1 MIPYL
6 RALRPIAAVLLAV
19 ALVAC
24 SSSNNIGGNKAN
36 SAATQPPAASR
47 AAGTPAAASAPS
59 GTAATAARSSPAAV
73 SPTAASASPTA
84 AGSPAAAVATETA
97 PKLPAT
103 ATDKDGK
110 GIQVTNIDRMVPLD
124 GDITEIIYALGLGS
138 NVAGV
143 DISSTY
149 PPEVTKLPQIGYQR
163 TLTAEPILALKP
175 SLIVGD
181 EMAGPPPVIEQLRGA
196 GVPVVI
202 FKYDATID
210 GIPTKIRN
218 IAAALGVPG
227 RGAALIAAEQQSVNE
242 AKALAAKATSKPK
255 VAFLNI
261 RGGGTQQIWGQGFP
275 SHDMIVAAG
284 GVDAADAAGIQG
296 SKPITA
302 EALVT
307 AAPDVIL
314 ITSAA
319 LKDAGGVDGVL
330 QIPGI
335 AQTPAGQN
343 KRVVSLEDQYLLGMG
358 PRTGQALSDLAKLLH
373 PELK

>member
-1 MIPYL
+1 MIPTA
-6 RALRPIAAVLLAV
+6 RALRPLAAALLAA

-24 SSSNNIGGNKAN
+24 SSSNNNSGNKAN
-36 SAATQPPAASR
+36 SAATQPP
-47 AAGTPAAASAPS
+47 PATTVASA
-59 GTAATAARSSPAAV
+59 AATAPGTPRSISVAPSSPAA
-73 SPTAASASPTA
+73 SATRAASPATI
-84 AGSPAAAVATETA
+84 GSPAAAVATETA

-110 GIQVTNIDRMVPLD
+110 SVQVTSIDRIVPLD
-124 GDITEIIYALGLGS
+124 GDITEIVYALGLGQ

-149 PPEVTKLPQIGYQR
+149 PPEVAKLPQIGYQR

-175 SLIVGD
+175 TLIIGD
-181 EMAGPPPVIEQLRGA
+181 EMAGPPPVIDQLRGA

-210 GIPTKIRN
+210 DIPTKIRN
-218 IAAALGVPG
+218 IAAALGVPL
-227 RGAALIAAEQQSVNE
+227 RGAQLIATEQQSVNE
-242 AKALAAKATSKPK
+242 AKALVAKATSKPK

-314 ITSAA
+314 ITTSA
-319 LKDAGGVDGVL
+319 LKDAGGVDAVL

-358 PRTGQALSDLAKLLH
+358 PRTGQAIGDLAKLLH

>member
-1 MIPYL
+1 MTRTARI
-6 RALRPIAAVLLAV
+6 LRPIAAALLAA

-24 SSSNNIGGNKAN
+24 SSSNNNAGNKATT
-36 SAATQPPAASR
+36 AATVAGTAAVTS
-47 AAGTPAAASAPS
+47 AGTPRG
-59 GTAATAARSSPAAV
+59 GT
-73 SPTAASASPTA
+73 SASPSPVAPSPTHA
-84 AGSPAAAVATETA
+84 TSPVAGSPAAAIATETA

-110 GIQVTNIDRMVPLD
+110 SVQVTSIDRIVPLD
-124 GDITEIIYALGLGS
+124 GDITEIVYALGLGQD
-138 NVAGV
+138 VAGV

-149 PPEVTKLPQIGYQR
+149 PPDVAKLPQIGYQR

-175 SLIVGD
+175 TLIIGD
-181 EMAGPPPVIEQLRGA
+181 EMAGPPPVIDQLRGA

-218 IAAALGVPG
+218 IAAALGVPN
-227 RGAALIAAEQQSVNE
+227 RGAQLIASEQQSVND
-242 AKALAAKATSKPK
+242 AKALVAKATSKPK

-261 RGGGTQQIWGQGFP
+261 RSGGTQQIWGQGFP

-314 ITSAA
+314 ITTST

-343 KRVVSLEDQYLLGMG
+343 KRVVSMEDQYLLGMG
-358 PRTGQALSDLAKLLH
+358 PRTGQAIMDLARLLH

>member
-1 MIPYL
+1 MTVP
-6 RALRPIAAVLLAV
+6 RVLRPLVAVLLCA
-19 ALVAC
+19 AFVAC
-24 SSSNNIGGNKAN
+24 SSSNNNAGSKAN
-36 SAATQPPAASR
+36 SAATQPSSASTVATAAASP
-47 AAGTPAAASAPS
+47 AGTPRTGTAAASPAAAS
-59 GTAATAARSSPAAV
+59 
-73 SPTAASASPTA
+73 PTLTASPA

-110 GIQVTNIDRMVPLD
+110 TVQVTSIDRIVPLD
-124 GDITEIIYALGLGS
+124 GDITEITYALGLGQ

-175 SLIVGD
+175 TLIIGD
-181 EMAGPPPVIEQLRGA
+181 EMAGPPPVIDQLRAA

-218 IAAALGVPG
+218 IATALGVPN
-227 RGAALIAAEQQSVNE
+227 RGAALIASEQQSVAD
-242 AKALAAKATSKPK
+242 AKALVAKATSKPK

-284 GVDAADAAGIQG
+284 GVDAAEAAGIQG

-314 ITSAA
+314 TTTAA

-335 AQTPAGQN
+335 AQTPAGQS
-343 KRVVSLEDQYLLGMG
+343 KRVVSMEDQYLLGMG
-358 PRTGQALSDLAKLLH
+358 PRTGQAIMDLAKLLH

>member
-1 MIPYL
+1 MTVP
-6 RALRPIAAVLLAV
+6 RALRPLVAVLLCA
-19 ALVAC
+19 AFVAC
-24 SSSNNIGGNKAN
+24 SSSNNNAGNKSN
-36 SAATQPPAASR
+36 TAATQPPAATTVGGTV
-47 AAGTPAAASAPS
+47 AASPGTPRTGTAAASPL
-59 GTAATAARSSPAAV
+59 AASPTRAASPAAG
-73 SPTAASASPTA
+73 
-84 AGSPAAAVATETA
+84 GSPAAAVATETA

-110 GIQVTNIDRMVPLD
+110 SVQVTSIDRIVPLD
-124 GDITEIIYALGLGS
+124 GDITEIIYALGLGQD
-138 NVAGV
+138 VAGV

-149 PPEVTKLPQIGYQR
+149 PPDVARLPQIGYQR

-175 SLIVGD
+175 TLIVGD
-181 EMAGPPPVIEQLRGA
+181 EMAGPPPVIDQLRAA

-218 IAAALGVPG
+218 IATALGVPN
-227 RGAALIAAEQQSVNE
+227 RGAALIASEQQSVND
-242 AKALAAKATSKPK
+242 AKALVAKATSKPK

-275 SHDMIVAAG
+275 SHDMILAAG

-314 ITSAA
+314 TTTSA

-343 KRVVSLEDQYLLGMG
+343 KRVVSMEDQYLLGMG
-358 PRTGQALSDLAKLLH
+358 PRTGQAIMDLAKLLH

>member
-1 MIPYL
+1 VIPTA
-6 RALRPIAAVLLAV
+6 RALRPLAAALLA
-19 ALVAC
+19 AAFIAC
-24 SSSNNIGGNKAN
+24 SSSNNNAGNTAN
-36 SAATQPPAASR
+36 TAATQPPPAATVAST
-47 AAGTPAAASAPS
+47 AAATSPATPRVTAAVASPAAASP
-59 GTAATAARSSPAAV
+59 TRAA
-73 SPTAASASPTA
+73 
-84 AGSPAAAVATETA
+84 SPAAAIATETA

-110 GIQVTNIDRMVPLD
+110 SVQVASIDRIVPLD
-124 GDITEIIYALGLGS
+124 GDITEIIYALGLGQ
-138 NVAGV
+138 NVVGV

-149 PPEVTKLPQIGYQR
+149 PPDVAKLPQIGYQR

-175 SLIVGD
+175 TLIIGD
-181 EMAGPPPVIEQLRGA
+181 EMAGPPPVIDQLRGA

-202 FKYDATID
+202 FKYDASID

-218 IAAALGVPG
+218 IAAALGVPN
-227 RGAALIAAEQQSVNE
+227 RGTQLIAGEQQSV
-242 AKALAAKATSKPK
+242 ADARALVAKATSKPK

-314 ITSAA
+314 ITTSA
-319 LKDAGGVDGVL
+319 LKDAGGVEGVL

-358 PRTGQALSDLAKLLH
+358 PRTGQAIMDLAKLLH